1 MRLEEF
7 DKAIFAFGTV
17 VSFDERQEDA
27 WGNLANCYAVQDKFK
42 EALACTE
49 QALKYNRKKWR
60 VWQNCIKF
68 SLATQNFYKTINC
81 IRVLLQNNEYEGLN
95 ANLLLKAT
103 EIFLNKYTQE

>member
-17 VSFDERQEDA
+17 VSFDETQEDA

-68 SLATQNFYKTINC
+68 SLATKNFYKTINC
-81 IRVLLQNNEYEGLN
+81 IRVLLRNNEYEGLN

-103 EIFLNKYTQE
+103 EIFLEKYT